1 MLAYKIFENYFSV
14 SNLEEIY
21 HSSIKPKASVG
32 IDRINRSSFENKLLV
47 NLKIIN
53 RKVLDGTYELTL
65 YKEKLIS
72 KGRGKI
78 PRVLSIPTIRD
89 KVALKAL
96 NNLLF
101 DVFKSDINN
110 QIVQTTI
117 DILKKGLAGNKY
129 DYFLKYD
136 ITNFYP
142 SIEHD
147 RLLRMVRRKIRKD
160 EIIRLL
166 ESSITTKTVPHP
178 NANIQKPKKGIPQG
192 LSISNVLA
200 SIYFMDI
207 DKKFESI
214 NDCLYMRYVDD
225 ILILTKKENYQ
236 KLNNELEKSVKEIGL
251 TLNKD
256 KQEKGLKEKQFDFLG
271 YKNTDDG
278 LTVRDKSIESLRESI
293 LKIIAQFKHSNNQS
307 FKRLEWSLNMRITGC
322 IYKEKKY
329 GWLFFFSQIDDL
341 KLLYHLDWFVNK
353 MLLRFEIEE
362 EKLQLKK
369 FIRTYH
375 EITKNLSS
383 TNYIPNFSNL
393 DYNQQREI
401 LTDVFDVEDIASMS
415 DLEVDQYFSRLI
427 FRTIRELEQD
437 IQTFS

>member
-1 MLAYKIFENYFSV
+1 MLAYKIFEKYFSV

-101 DVFKSDINN
+101 DVFKRDINN

-117 DILKKGLAGNKY
+117 DILKKGLTGNKY
-129 DYFLKYD
+129 DYFMKYD

-178 NANIQKPKKGIPQG
+178 KANIKKPKIGIPQG

-207 DKKFESI
+207 DKKLDTR

-225 ILILTKKENYQ
+225 ILILTKKKNYH
-236 KLNNELEKSVKEIGL
+236 KLDTEIEQSVTEIGL
-251 TLNKD
+251 TLNKE
-256 KQEKGLKEKQFDFLG
+256 KQEKGLKIKEFDFLG
-271 YKNTDDG
+271 YKNSDDG
-278 LTVRDKSIESLRESI
+278 LTVRDKSIESLKESI

-341 KLLYHLDWFVNK
+341 KLLFHLDWFVNK

-375 EITKNLSS
+375 EITKNLSF

-401 LTDVFDVEDIASMS
+401 LTDVFDVEDISSMS
-415 DLEVDQYFSRLI
+415 DLQVDQHFSRLI

>member
-1 MLAYKIFENYFSV
+1 MLAYKIFEKNFSIP
-14 SNLEEIY
+14 NLKEIY
-21 HSSIKPKASVG
+21 HSSIKQKASVG
-32 IDRINRSSFENKLLV
+32 IDRINRNSFENKLLI
-47 NLKIIN
+47 NLKVIN
-53 RKVLDGTYELTL
+53 RKVLDGTYEPTL

-72 KGRGKI
+72 KGRGKN

-101 DVFKSDINN
+101 DVFKNDINN

-117 DILKKGLAGNKY
+117 DILKKGLDENKY
-129 DYFLKYD
+129 DYFLKFD

-147 RLLRMVRRKIRKD
+147 RLLRMVKRKIRKD

-166 ESSITTKTVPHP
+166 ESSITTRTVPHP
-178 NANIQKPKKGIPQG
+178 NAKIQTPKKGVPQG

-207 DKKFESI
+207 DKKFNSR
-214 NDCLYMRYVDD
+214 NDCIYMRYVDD
-225 ILILTKKENYQ
+225 ILILTKKENYK
-236 KLNNELEKSVKEIGL
+236 KLNRELKESVTEIGL
-251 TLNKD
+251 SLNKE
-256 KQEKGLKEKQFDFLG
+256 KQESGSITKQFDFLG
-271 YKNTDDG
+271 YKNSEIG
-278 LTVRDKSIESLRESI
+278 LTVRDKSIESLKES
-293 LKIIAQFKHSNNQS
+293 LLNIIAQHKHTKNKSLR
-307 FKRLEWSLNMRITGC
+307 KLEWTLNMRITGC

-341 KLLYHLDWFVNK
+341 NLLFHLDWFINK
-353 MLLRFEIEE
+353 MLLRFKIEK
-362 EKLQLKK
+362 EKIQLKK

-383 TNYIPNFSNL
+383 TNYIPNFSDL

-401 LTDVFDVEDIASMS
+401 LTEVFDLEDISSMS
-415 DLEVDQYFSRLI
+415 DLEVDQHFSRII
-427 FRTIRELEQD
+427 FKTIRELEQD